1 MSLFEKKNFEEAVAL
16 FRDKAG
22 KNYTKVPNVDYSSER
37 MGGWLM
43 KDKHN
48 MMIGWVGHRGDVQVY
63 DYYDRK
69 VGEVDEKKIRK

>member
-22 KNYTKVPNVDYSSER
+22 KNYTKVPHVDHSSAR

-48 MMIGWVGHRGDVQVY
+48 MMIGWVGHVAMYKCTTTMIVRSV
-63 DYYDRK
+63 K
-69 VGEVDEKKIRK
+69 